1 MNKEYF
7 KFKCTLTYN
16 ANFKEYFSAIKI
28 LKVFDLDSTYLRAG
42 RILVIPDIAFL
53 RQDQNYQLLQVNSY
67 RHLSNDLLTDS
78 SKTDH

>member
-7 KFKCTLTYN
+7 KFKCTLTYD

-42 RILVIPDIAFL
+42 RILIIPDIASL
-53 RQDQNYQLLQVNSY
+53 RQDQNY
-67 RHLSNDLLTDS
+67 
-78 SKTDH
+78 

>member
-16 ANFKEYFSAIKI
+16 ANFKEYFSVIKI

-42 RILVIPDIAFL
+42 RILVSLDTAFL
-53 RQDQNYQLLQVNSY
+53 RQDQNY
-67 RHLSNDLLTDS
+67 
-78 SKTDH
+78 